1 MDLMEKALD
10 DQIILNPTP
19 TQVNQM
25 FEVAVERINLP
36 VNESRVR
43 RHNQLK
49 WSTAVKNLR
58 IARKQNAAVNIE
70 MEEEDVNINDLLN
83 F

>member
-1 MDLMEKALD
+1 MDLMEKALE

-25 FEVAVERINLP
+25 YEVAVERINLP

-43 RHNQLK
+43 RNNQLK

-58 IARKQNAAVNIE
+58 IARRQNREWENVDI
-70 MEEEDVNINDLLN
+70 DDLLD